1 LKEAG
6 NISLRLINLS
16 TGYKP
21 GAPVFTGV
29 STELKGGTLSGLI
42 ANNGV
47 GKSTLL
53 KTIAGALQPL
63 AGEIRLNDVLLHHL
77 PLKEIAK
84 HVSIVLTEKPQL
96 PGLTVFD
103 AVSMGRYPYTNIFGS
118 LGEKDVEVVSACID
132 RCGIKDLQQKNC
144 LELSDGEFQKVM
156 IARALA
162 QQTDVLLL
170 DEPTAFLDFSSK
182 RKLFELLREIAE
194 KENKIILVSSHDLH
208 TLLAHAHA
216 ILLLKPGNV
225 SQYMEAKDLTGIK
238 AEDLLA

>member
-1 LKEAG
+1 MKTGADISLHLEDLCIGYRHKDPVFR
-6 NISLRLINLS
+6 NISV
-16 TGYKP
+16 K
-21 GAPVFTGV
+21 
-29 STELKGGTLSGLI
+29 LKGGTLSGLV
-42 ANNGV
+42 ANNGM

-63 AGEIRLNDVLLHHL
+63 SGSIKLNESLLHRL

-84 HVSIVLTEKPQL
+84 RVSIVLTEKPQL

-118 LGEKDVEVVSACID
+118 LSEKDTEVIDTCI
-132 RCGIKDLQQKNC
+132 RMCGIQDLQNKNC

-162 QQTDVLLL
+162 QQTEVLLL
-170 DEPTAFLDFSSK
+170 DEPTAFLDFTSK

-194 KENKIILVSSHDLH
+194 TENKIILVSSHDLH
-208 TLLAHAHA
+208 TLLAHAHG
-216 ILLLKPGNV
+216 LVVLRPGNV
-225 SQYMEAKDLTGIK
+225 CEYLETEEVGDVEKLF
-238 AEDLLA
+238 L

>member
-1 LKEAG
+1 MKETG
-6 NISLRLINLS
+6 NISLRLENLS
-16 TGYKP
+16 TGYKT
-21 GAPVFTGV
+21 GAPVFAGI

-63 AGEIRLNDVLLHHL
+63 AGEIILNDVSLHRL
-77 PLKEIAK
+77 PLKEIARR
-84 HVSIVLTEKPQL
+84 VSIVLTEKPQL

-103 AVSMGRYPYTNIFGS
+103 AVSMGRYPYTNIFGNLS
-118 LGEKDVEVVSACID
+118 EHDVEVVNSCID
-132 RCGIKDLQQKNC
+132 LCGISNLRQKNC

-162 QQTDVLLL
+162 QQTEVLLL

-182 RKLFELLREIAE
+182 RKLFELLRNIAE

-208 TLLAHAHA
+208 TLLAYAHA

-225 SQYMEAKDLTGIK
+225 SHYLQAKELEGMK
-238 AEDLLA
+238 AEDLLT